1 MVRVQY
7 YPGPSSQVPSQF
19 FWKNLRKGCEKAVHY
34 DVINF
39 LLYVI
44 LSEPTKHT
52 QHISTENMPRRFKSS
67 YKRRSKRTFKR
78 RSFKR
83 KAYRSKRRVVRIPRS
98 PPGQALPN
106 QMICKFRYSEEIS
119 INPGA
124 ASVAAYV
131 FRANSL
137 YDPNYTGVGHQPA
150 PYDQMK
156 LFYKKFKVIG
166 SKITVR
172 PVLASATYETI
183 NCYLGII
190 NSKTGADYANYTNV
204 TNLLESKWGK
214 RFKTIGNYTSMAAPN
229 KKDAGYVSSTWSL
242 KRDET
247 RLATDNDFAH
257 PSATNPIEAR
267 YFEIV
272 NGSVVGND
280 PALHDYLVTIDYI
293 AMCMDPEVVTQS

>member
-1 MVRVQY
+1 
-7 YPGPSSQVPSQF
+7 
-19 FWKNLRKGCEKAVHY
+19 
-34 DVINF
+34 
-39 LLYVI
+39 
-44 LSEPTKHT
+44 
-52 QHISTENMPRRFKSS
+52 MPRRFKSS

-106 QMICKFRYSEEIS
+106 QIICKFRYSEEIS
-119 INPGA
+119 INPA
-124 ASVAAYV
+124 ANTVAAYV
-131 FRANSL
+131 YRANSL
-137 YDPNYTGVGHQPA
+137 YDPNYTSTGHQPA

-172 PVLASATYETI
+172 PVLANASYETL

-190 NSKTGADYANYTNV
+190 NSKTATDYASYSGV

-214 RFKTIGNYTSMAAPN
+214 RFKTIGNYTSMSASN

-242 KRDET
+242 RKDET

-257 PSATNPIEAR
+257 PAATNPTEQR

-272 NGSVVGND
+272 NAPVVGND
-280 PALHDYLVTIDYI
+280 PAVHDFLVTIDYI
-293 AMCMDPEVVTQS
+293 AICMDPEVVTQS